1 MQTTLKRDNCK
12 DCKSL
17 CEHAGKDREFICP
30 HGISC
35 KVEYSR
41 EDMEKAAAAFVEAI
55 KTISTKPAN
64 LDNLESYLS
73 YHFAVWLSRYANS
86 PENIA
91 AEMQGFANM
100 EF

>member
-1 MQTTLKRDNCK
+1 MMYDNCK
-12 DCKSL
+12 NCVSH
-17 CEHAGKDREFICP
+17 CEHAGEDREFICP

-41 EDMEKAAAAFVEAI
+41 EDMEKAAAVFVEAI

-73 YHFAVWLSRYANS
+73 YHFPVWLKRWANT
-86 PENIA
+86 PEAIA
-91 AEMQGFANM
+91 AEMREFANM
-100 EF
+100 EI

>member
-1 MQTTLKRDNCK
+1 MMYDNCK
-12 DCKSL
+12 NCVSH
-17 CEHAGKDREFICP
+17 CEYAGKDRKFICP

-41 EDMEKAAAAFVEAI
+41 EDMEKAAAVFVEAI

-73 YHFAVWLSRYANS
+73 YHFPEWLKRWANT
-86 PENIA
+86 PETIA
-91 AEMQGFANM
+91 AEMREFANM
-100 EF
+100 EI

>member
-1 MQTTLKRDNCK
+1 MIRTN
-12 DCKSL
+12 
-17 CEHAGKDREFICP
+17 
-30 HGISC
+30 
-35 KVEYSR
+35 SR
-41 EDMEKAAAAFVEAI
+41 QARQNVQAYIMKHFDGCNYEIETPATFQETAAVFVEAI

-73 YHFAVWLSRYANS
+73 HHFPEWLSKYANT

-91 AEMQGFANM
+91 AEMRDFAKM